1 MKNLL
6 LTFIFLLVTLP
17 SLQAASPA
25 QVQPA
30 SYGSWSY
37 DCTKKPCFISQ
48 ILMVKKGEQAS
59 IAGGLSLLNLPKQQ
73 TLLTVRVSALAAQK
87 QGLGIKIDN
96 NKDIR
101 VAIEKCNKTHCE
113 INILAD
119 KKLLSEMENG
129 RIIGIFYINKNSQ
142 KQVSLPFSLQ
152 GFPDAFQ
159 QLKSGLN

>member
-25 QVQPA
+25 QAQSA
-30 SYGSWSY
+30 NYGSWSY
-37 DCTKKPCFISQ
+37 ECAKKPCFISQ
-48 ILMVKKGEQAS
+48 LLMVKKGEEAR
-59 IAGGLSLLNLPKQQ
+59 IAGGLSLLNLPKKQ
-73 TLLTVRVSALAAQK
+73 TLLSIRVSSLAAQK

-101 VAIEKCNKTHCE
+101 VAIEKCSQSHCE

-119 KKLLSEMENG
+119 NTLLSEMKSG
-129 RIIGIFYINKNSQ
+129 KILGVFYINKKSQ

-152 GFPDAFQ
+152 GFPEAYQ
-159 QLKSGLN
+159 QLKSELY